1 MSLVSEVSQHLVQP
15 SPEAGLSGL
24 PVEGGPLPPSVN
36 YHLWQ
41 PCNMRCR
48 YCFATFEDV
57 RSVLPQGHLPR
68 EQALELVQVLAR
80 RFQKITFA
88 GGEPLLCPWLP
99 ELVRTAHAEGATTM
113 VVTNG
118 SRLRPELL
126 EQLAGRLDWVAL
138 SADSASEVTHLK
150 LGRAVAG
157 RRPLTLEDY
166 EALAV
171 RLREAGVRV
180 KLNTVVT
187 SLNVAEDLA
196 PLVRLLRPERWKV
209 LRVLPVDGQND
220 GKVEP
225 LLCPAADFQAF
236 VARHQHL
243 EAEGVVLAVEDN
255 EDMRGSYA
263 MVDPAGRFFES
274 TRGRHHYS
282 APLLEVGLE
291 AAWAQVR
298 FSLERFE
305 RRGGHYDF
313 GGGR

>member
-1 MSLVSEVSQHLVQP
+1 MNLDPGASSLPLSLSSEERLDR
-15 SPEAGLSGL
+15 
-24 PVEGGPLPPSVN
+24 PVEGGPIPPSVN

-48 YCFATFEDV
+48 FCFATFEDV
-57 RSVLPQGHLPR
+57 RSQLPAGHLPR
-68 EQALELVQVLAR
+68 EQSVQLVRLLAR
-80 RFQKITFA
+80 SFQKITFA

-99 ELVRTAHAEGATTM
+99 DLVSAAHEEGAVTM
-113 VVTNG
+113 LVTNG

-126 EQLAGRLDWVAL
+126 ERLAGQLDWAAL
-138 SADSASEVTHLK
+138 SVDSTSEATHLK
-150 LGRAVAG
+150 LGRAVRG
-157 RRPLTLEDY
+157 RKALSLEEY
-166 EALAV
+166 AMVAE
-171 RLREAGVRV
+171 RLRGVGVRV

-187 SLNVAEDLA
+187 SLNAGEDLT
-196 PLVRLLRPERWKV
+196 PLVRRLRPERWKV

-220 GKVEP
+220 GRVEP
-225 LLCPAADFQAF
+225 LLCTDADFQGF

-243 EAEGVVLAVEDN
+243 EAEGLAIAAEDN

-274 TRGRHHYS
+274 TRGFHHYS
-282 APLLEVGLE
+282 APLLEAGLK

-305 RRGGHYDF
+305 SRGGLYDF